1 MNMDNFPDQ
10 IVVTFNQLQDSQRA
24 LKKKFFTKVVSSS
37 FLGGEELNL
46 EAIAVNCTIPVKN
59 CNYPDDSPAQKYLP
73 VYADVQ
79 RAEKYKMEKLNQ
91 KKD

>member
-1 MNMDNFPDQ
+1 MNMDNFPEQ
-10 IVVTFNQLQDSQRA
+10 IVVTFNQYKDCQRA
-24 LKKKFFTKVVSSS
+24 IKKKVFTKVASSS
-37 FLGGEELNL
+37 VLGGEELSL
-46 EAIAVNCTIPVKN
+46 EGIAVNCTIPVRN

-79 RAEKYKMEKLNQ
+79 RAEKYKKEKLNQ